1 VASQWTVDSN
11 STEQL
16 MKRFYANLVDHRSV
30 SESLRRAQNELRVD
44 PELQHPYYWAAF
56 SVFGRA

>member
-1 VASQWTVDSN
+1 VDSN